1 MAGAVRGTRSGARVG
16 RASRAGRGAI
26 LASVLFVLA
35 AACGPGEE
43 EAPPAEGDLSGQA
56 VEVAAV
62 WTGTEQENFQ
72 QVLDAF
78 AERTGADVTYT
89 STGDDIAAVLGTR
102 IEGGDPPDVAIL
114 PQPGLMADLAEQGA
128 LQPIED
134 VAGDEV
140 DANYAPVWRELGSI
154 DGTLY
159 GVWFKAANKSTVWYN
174 VGVFADAGVSP
185 PATWDEFLEVARTIA
200 DFGVPPVSIGG
211 ADGWTL
217 TDWFENVY
225 IRSAGADAYDQLT
238 RHEIPWTD
246 DSVKDA
252 LGVMAELM
260 GDESLIAGGTRGAL
274 QTDFPTSVTQVFTD
288 PPKAAIVYEGDFV
301 AGVITGET
309 DAQLGTDADFFDFPA
324 IDGSSPAVVGGGDV
338 AVLLTDSDA
347 GKALIEFLA
356 TPEAGEIWAGLGGF
370 TSPNQGVDLSVYPDE
385 ITRKSAE
392 ALTTAEVFRFDLSD
406 LQPAEFGAT
415 VGQGLFK
422 LFQDFLAN
430 PDDIDGVTKAME
442 AAAAQAFG

>member
-1 MAGAVRGTRSGARVG
+1 MGRGGGGLDRH
-16 RASRAGRGAI
+16 RAGELPA
-26 LASVLFVLA
+26 
-35 AACGPGEE
+35 GPGRLRR
-43 EAPPAEGDLSGQA
+43 AHRGRRDL
-56 VEVAAV
+56 
-62 WTGTEQENFQ
+62 
-72 QVLDAF
+72 
-78 AERTGADVTYT
+78 T

-128 LQPIED
+128 LQPIEE

-140 DANYAPVWRELGSI
+140 DANYAPVWRELGSV

-174 VGVFADAGVSP
+174 VGVFRDAGVQP
-185 PATWDEFLEVARTIA
+185 PATWDDFLGVARTIA

-225 IRSAGADAYDQLT
+225 IRSAGADAYDRLT

-246 DSVKDA
+246 QSVKDA
-252 LGVMAELM
+252 LGIMAQLM

-288 PPKAAIVYEGDFV
+288 PPGAAIVYEGDFV

-324 IDGSSPAVVGGGDV
+324 IDGSPPAVVGGGDV
-338 AVLLTDSDA
+338 AVLLTDSEA

-370 TSPNQGVDLSVYPDE
+370 TSPNQNVDLAVYPDD

-392 ALTTAEVFRFDLSD
+392 ALTSAEVFRFDLSD

-430 PDDIDGVTKAME
+430 PDDIDGVTEAME

>member
-1 MAGAVRGTRSGARVG
+1 MGPGAERGASARLG
-16 RASRAGRGAI
+16 GRGAI
-26 LASVLFVLA
+26 LASILFLVA
-35 AACGPGEE
+35 AACGPGD
-43 EAPPAEGDLSGQA
+43 EAPPAEGDLAGQT

-78 AERTGADVTYT
+78 AERTGAAVVYT

-114 PQPGLMADLAEQGA
+114 PQPGLMADLVEQGA
-128 LQPIED
+128 LQPIEE

-140 DANYAPVWRELGSI
+140 DANYAPVWRELGSV

-174 VGVFADAGVSP
+174 VGVFGDAGVSP
-185 PATWDEFLEVARTIA
+185 PATWDEFLQVARTIA
-200 DFGVPPVSIGG
+200 DFGVAPVSIGG

-288 PPKAAIVYEGDFV
+288 PPEAAIVYEGDFV

-324 IDGSSPAVVGGGDV
+324 IDGSPPAVVGGGDV

-370 TSPNQGVDLSVYPDE
+370 TSPNRNVDLSVYPDD

-392 ALTTAEVFRFDLSD
+392 ALTSAEVFRFDLSD

-430 PDDIDGVTKAME
+430 PDDIDGVTEAME